1 MFKLDQNGLF
11 FFAFVKILTGY
22 FSYRQGKGTVDIVN
36 PVLKE
41 YKDAAAGITQGIQMT
56 ERKSKK
62 VEAHIS
68 EIKKLVI
75 ATIFVMAITMGYA
88 K

>member
-22 FSYRQGKGTVDIVN
+22 FSYRQGKGTVDIVK